1 MMKTFVRPA
10 RDLRNNYAELP
21 AALVRPGRIDKK
33 IQIGLPD
40 RTSRAEILKL
50 YAGKTSCT
58 FEMSME
64 ELAKRLKSRGTES
77 DEKIALRIARA
88 DYELSKKDKYDY
100 CVVNG
105 LLEEA
110 VSRVKSIIVA
120 EHSRVAEDV
129 RTLIERYE
137 EEI

>member
-1 MMKTFVRPA
+1 M
-10 RDLRNNYAELP
+10 
-21 AALVRPGRIDKK
+21 
-33 IQIGLPD
+33 
-40 RTSRAEILKL
+40 
-50 YAGKTSCT
+50 
-58 FEMSME
+58 
-64 ELAKRLKSRGTES
+64 
-77 DEKIALRIARA
+77 
-88 DYELSKKDKYDY
+88 
-100 CVVNG
+100 VNG